1 MLGTLLSKGKTL
13 SEARTEGQRNSYM
26 GELTFHAKKKKLHV
40 TSPQQTEVHVLAL
53 ALQVLS
59 KTR

>member
-26 GELTFHAKKKKLHV
+26 GELTFHAEKNCMLLTV
-40 TSPQQTEVHVLAL
+40 
-53 ALQVLS
+53 VLS
-59 KTR
+59 KPKRMFSVASIVEN

>member
-26 GELTFHAKKKKLHV
+26 GELTFHAEKKLHV
-40 TSPQQTEVHVLAL
+40 TVCSPQQTEAHV
-53 ALQVLS
+53 
-59 KTR
+59 

>member
-26 GELTFHAKKKKLHV
+26 GELTFHAKKKQKKLHV
-40 TSPQQTEVHVLAL
+40 TDCSPQQTEVHV
-53 ALQVLS
+53 
-59 KTR
+59 